1 MQNYTLTDCSH
12 NLKLSAFINS
22 VSKNNGP
29 MHFGFAGVVLF
40 PGATLPLRVIEDRL
54 AVTID
59 KALRL
64 VDAPCTIG
72 VVRANHVKFSC

>member
-1 MQNYTLTDCSH
+1 
-12 NLKLSAFINS
+12 
-22 VSKNNGP
+22 
-29 MHFGFAGVVLF
+29 MHFGSAGVVLF

-54 AVTID
+54 VVTID